1 MNITIFI
8 IILTALISI
17 LGWQNRELFDK
28 LKLNPYM
35 VFHKKEYFRILGH
48 ALLHADWMH
57 LVFNMFT
64 LFVFG
69 SMVEEKLKIYFNHEL
84 VLYIL
89 LYSIGATI
97 AALPSIIKHKN
108 DHWYNSIGASGA
120 VAAVLFAG
128 IFFEPLMGISLYLI
142 PIPIPGILFG
152 IAYLAYSQYMS
163 RKSIDNIN
171 HDAHFAGAIFGFLF
185 PILLKPEL
193 FKIFLEKLFNQY

>member
-17 LGWQNRELFDK
+17 LGWQNKELFDK

-35 VFHKKEYFRILGH
+35 VFHKKEYYRILGH

-57 LVFNMFT
+57 LIFNMFT

-89 LYSIGATI
+89 LYSIGAII

-163 RKSIDNIN
+163 RKNIDNIN
-171 HDAHFAGAIFGFLF
+171 HDAHFAGAIFGFIF

>member
-8 IILTALISI
+8 IILTVLISI
-17 LGWQNRELFDK
+17 LGWQNKELFDK

-57 LVFNMFT
+57 LIFNMFT

-89 LYSIGATI
+89 LYSIGAII

-163 RKSIDNIN
+163 RKNIDNIN
-171 HDAHFAGAIFGFLF
+171 HDAHFAGAIFGFIF

>member
-17 LGWQNRELFDK
+17 LGWQNKEVFDK

-35 VFHKKEYFRILGH
+35 VFHKKEYYRILGH

-57 LVFNMFT
+57 LIFNMFT

-89 LYSIGATI
+89 LYSIGAII

-171 HDAHFAGAIFGFLF
+171 HDAHFAGAIFGFIF